1 MPQTEFLSDV
11 QRAVL
16 AAKSATVRQGGGR
29 DRAQGLT
36 TQAEAA
42 DEYKVSLRA
51 VRKAS
56 AILKRG
62 IPALVRMLEAD
73 GMSLDR
79 AAQVSQLTPAD
90 QREAVASY
98 IADRKAAKRAA

>member
-16 AAKSATVRQGGGR
+16 AAKAATVRQGGGR
-29 DRAQGLT
+29 DRAEGLT

-51 VRKAS
+51 VRKAN

-62 IPALVRMLEAD
+62 VPALVRLLEAD
-73 GMSLDR
+73 AMSLDR
-79 AAQVSQLTPAD
+79 AAQISRLPSAEQSEAVKSFVAD
-90 QREAVASY
+90 QR
-98 IADRKAAKRAA
+98 AAKRAA